1 MLLTGTA
8 SGYLDLL
15 DRLNTALTATGS
27 SFAVLPSGSNV
38 GNGRVT
44 AHSGGSA
51 SVSEVIHI
59 TFSDATHADV
69 SGVVSGALGVAT
81 VGTPFTSTKVNF
93 TLVAGTTPWAF
104 EDEFTLCTAPPWVAL
119 TTPVAASSTRWR
131 LNILKPGGGPT
142 EGNTIGRLEMSL
154 TRGGADECYG
164 SGGTATASS
173 TDSTNY
179 PANAF
184 DTNTS
189 SWWGA
194 TQNPSWIEY
203 QFTTAKAIKQIAIT
217 AGTPFSWTNCPGWF
231 TVEYWDGSVWKV
243 AGTWAGEK
251 GTGAGQRRVYPLQP
265 HIWKAPGND
274 GLQEIIVGVHPFE
287 NAGAGWYN
295 WRLQGFTGH
304 SGGSVGFFDHPGS
317 IVSEPN
323 SRGPALAL
331 WDQAMDYWILVNGR
345 RVVLIAKVG
354 AGYEAMYLGLIEPF
368 ADPSPSS
375 WPLPLAV
382 GGSIAFNVE
391 PSSSD
396 VAWRYSNTA
405 WQHSDFPCS
414 RGSCGAGEGP
424 GAGVSESAKLRIRMP
439 DGTWLGFFGYNDN
452 EYALGS
458 FFANGLWPYAFG
470 YRNLKKNLDG
480 TAPVFSIM
488 ASRIVDPVNILGIL
502 DGVLATINDG
512 VSAESEITIGY
523 DKYLAFLDVTRA
535 GAMDIFCLKED

>member
-15 DRLNTALTATGS
+15 DRLHTALTATGS
-27 SFAVLPSGSNV
+27 SFAVLPNGSNV

-51 SVSEVIHI
+51 SVAEMIYI

-119 TTPVAASSTRWR
+119 ETPVAASSTRWR

-142 EGNTIGRLEMSL
+142 LANTVGRLEMSL

-173 TDSTNY
+173 VYSTY
-179 PANAF
+179 VAANAF
-184 DTNTS
+184 DTS
-189 SWWGA
+189 SSTYWQA
-194 TQNPSWIEY
+194 NQNPSWIEY
-203 QFTTAKAIKQIAIT
+203 EFPTARAIKQIAIT
-217 AGTPFSWTNCPGWF
+217 AATGLGWQNCPGWF
-231 TVEYWDGSVWKV
+231 TVEYYDAGTWRV
-243 AGTWAGEK
+243 AGTWCYESGV
-251 GTGAGQRRVYPLQP
+251 GSGQRRIYPLSP
-265 HIWKAPGND
+265 YVWKALGND

-287 NAGAGWYN
+287 NAGVGWFD
-295 WRLQGFTGH
+295 WRLQGFTGY
-304 SGGSVGFFDHPGS
+304 SGNTVGFFSHPGACVDEAS
-317 IVSEPN
+317 GN
-323 SRGPALAL
+323 RGPILAL

-382 GGSIAFNVE
+382 GGSMAWTSE
-391 PSSSD
+391 PSSTD
-396 VAWRYSNTA
+396 TDFKYSNTA
-405 WQHSDFPCS
+405 WQHSNFPMS
-414 RGSCGAGEGP
+414 RGYVANSR
-424 GAGVSESAKLRIRMP
+424 GVNGDGKLRIRMP
-439 DGTWLGFFGYNDN
+439 DGTWLGFFGYD
-452 EYALGS
+452 EYSDYIGS
-458 FFANGLWPYAFG
+458 NFANGLWPYAYGF
-470 YRNLKKNLDG
+470 RNVKKNLDG
-480 TAPVFSIM
+480 SVPVFSIQ
-488 ASRIVDPVNILGIL
+488 AGTIWGTVNILGIL
-502 DGVLATINDG
+502 DGVLATVNDG

-523 DKYLAFLDVTRA
+523 DKYLAFLDVTRS